1 MFYKL
6 LGNYFTFTET
16 SLCDNVH
23 YDDFY
28 IGLAGDES
36 AKSICMAFNNGD
48 DNGSTLFIYQYSS
61 VYGYRNVFSI

>member
-28 IGLAGDES
+28 IGLAGDKS
-36 AKSICMAFNNGD
+36 AKSICMAINNRGD
-48 DNGSTLFIYQYSS
+48 NRSTVFIYQYS
-61 VYGYRNVFSI
+61 

>member
-6 LGNYFTFTET
+6 LGNPFTFTET

-23 YDDFY
+23 YDDFF

-36 AKSICMAFNNGD
+36 AKSICMAFNNCGD
-48 DNGSTLFIYQYSS
+48 NRSTLSIYQYSP
-61 VYGYRNVFSI
+61 VYGYKSIFSI

>member
-1 MFYKL
+1 MMYIYLNVGMFYKL

-36 AKSICMAFNNGD
+36 AKSMHMVFNNYG
-48 DNGSTLFIYQYSS
+48 DNGSIVSIY
-61 VYGYRNVFSI
+61 